1 MKLENG
7 QNGSIITYKG
17 ITPKIHPTVFI
28 TEGAKI
34 IGDVEIGEDS
44 SIWYNVVIRGDVH
57 FIRIGKRTNVQD
69 LSMLHV
75 THDYFPLTIGDNV
88 TIGHSVALHG
98 ATINNNILIGIGA
111 IVLDGSIINDNCLIA
126 AGTLVREGVE
136 IPSGVLYAGVPGKI
150 IRDLRPEEIERI
162 SQNAQNYVNYVQE
175 YRKQLNIK

>member
-1 MKLENG
+1 MKLETG
-7 QNGSIITYKG
+7 KNGSIITYKG

-34 IGDVEIGEDS
+34 IGDVEIGEDC

-57 FIRIGKRTNVQD
+57 YIRIGKRTNVQD

-88 TIGHSVALHG
+88 TIGHSVSLHG
-98 ATINNNILIGIGA
+98 ATIKNNILVGIGA
-111 IVLDGSIINDNCLIA
+111 IILDGSVINDNCLIA

-150 IRDLRPEEIERI
+150 IRDLRLEEIERI
-162 SQNAQNYVNYVQE
+162 SQNAQNYINYVQN
-175 YRKQLNIK
+175 YRKQLSST

>member
-1 MKLENG
+1 MKLETG
-7 QNGSIITYKG
+7 QNGSIITYNG
-17 ITPKIHPTVFI
+17 ITPKIHPSVFI
-28 TEGAKI
+28 TEGVKI

-57 FIRIGKRTNVQD
+57 YIRIGKRTNVQD

-98 ATINNNILIGIGA
+98 ATIKNNILIGIGA
-111 IVLDGSIINDNCLIA
+111 IILDGSVINDNCLIA

-136 IPSGVLYAGVPGKI
+136 IPPGVLYAGVPGKI
-150 IRDLRPEEIERI
+150 IRDLRPDEIERI
-162 SQNAQNYVNYVQE
+162 TQNAQNYVNYVQN
-175 YRKQLNIK
+175 YRKQLSST